1 MLSGIPGTQTLVT
14 VVMPSFNQGRFIEA
28 AARSVLEQDYPALE
42 LLIVDG
48 GSSDGTLPCLE
59 RLLGVFGNKLR
70 WLSEDDSGPANAINK
85 ALRLARGEF
94 VGWLNSD
101 DLYAPGAVAT
111 AANYLS
117 SHPEMVM
124 VYGQA
129 EHIDETGAWLAAY
142 PTRSPPVSPDTFQD
156 GCFICQPSVFLRRE
170 VFDTVGL
177 LDESLATAFDFE
189 LWMRLFQEFP
199 ARIGFINQLL
209 ARSRLHA
216 DCITNSQRRLVAL
229 ESIKILGKY
238 FDYAKPHWLLT
249 YVEELYT
256 SYPHGSDSSA
266 LQANVQAALNEVESS
281 LQERDF
287 IQLKDLIARD
297 ARYQLALP
305 GLYAAVYSDGWT
317 PPRLLIRVRGTG
329 QKRVLLHCDHQRP
342 DFRPLRLEVRA
353 SWGDAFS
360 LTVDKIGRF
369 ELAISVPE
377 GYATTNYAIIVDS
390 LDAFVPEQSD
400 AESADGRPL
409 VFKVLRIELIPGR
422 CKPADRMEKN
432 GCL

>member
-1 MLSGIPGTQTLVT
+1 MSSPANTAALVT

-48 GSSDGTLPCLE
+48 GSTDGTLPCLE

-70 WLSEDDSGPANAINK
+70 WLSENDSGPANAINK
-85 ALRLARGEF
+85 ALQLARGEF

-111 AANYLS
+111 AAAYLTA
-117 SHPEMVM
+117 HPQTVM
-124 VYGQA
+124 VYGEA
-129 EHIDETGAWLAAY
+129 EHVDETGMRLAAY
-142 PTRSPPVSPDTFQD
+142 PTRRPPVAPETFQE

-189 LWMRLFQEFP
+189 LWIRLFHAFP
-199 ARIGFINQLL
+199 ERIAFIDHLL

-216 DCITNSQRRLVAL
+216 DCITSSQRRLVAI
-229 ESIKILGKY
+229 ENIRILGKH
-238 FDYAKPHWLLT
+238 FDYAKPHWMLT
-249 YVEELYT
+249 YVEELYA

-297 ARYQLALP
+297 ARFQLALP
-305 GLYAAVYSDGWT
+305 GLFAGVYSDGWT
-317 PPRLLIRVRGTG
+317 PPQLLIRVRGTG
-329 QKRVLLHCDHQRP
+329 AKRVLLHCDHCRP
-342 DFRPLRLEVRA
+342 DHRPLRLAVRA

-369 ELAISVPE
+369 ELAIPVPE
-377 GYATTNYAIIVDS
+377 NYVETNYAIIVDS
-390 LDAFVPEQSD
+390 LDAFVPEHSD
-400 AESADGRPL
+400 AESADERAL
-409 VFKVLRIELIPGR
+409 VCKLLRVELSS
-422 CKPADRMEKN
+422 AS
-432 GCL
+432 